1 MYLFSEIS
9 PLPFLLILSLWAL
22 GGWLLTARLFK
33 VAPHERGL
41 LGLGLG
47 IILANWAANWL
58 ARILPPL
65 AAFWLSALI
74 LLALGLTAAWF
85 LTPKANRT
93 PRLILADLFPSESLQ
108 LRQWILFGIVFLL
121 FTLIGRGLGIFD
133 DYQNLP
139 PVSTMAAGD
148 IPPQTAFDPRL
159 RFGYHY
165 FQLLLAAQ
173 FVNLIETAPW
183 VALDIARGLAIS
195 LTILLTGLLA
205 FRITGNK
212 IAATLA
218 AVFFTFAGGARWILL
233 FLPATILNRVSDSVQ
248 MIGSGAD
255 SGPSLAI
262 ALYKNWRIEG
272 AGPVPFPFLYGSGID
287 PSLSM
292 SHTGFGS
299 SAILIALLVLLLAE
313 NRHNRWANPVLAVL
327 LASMA
332 LANEVTFGFLYL
344 GLGFAFLLWAWQN
357 RSLRFKPELWG
368 WLGVLFAGGLLSLVQ
383 GGMMTELTFSAIE
396 RATVGQANSLYKVGF
411 GLVPP
416 TVLSAHLGWL
426 SLLNPLHWPPILA
439 ELGLGIL
446 ALPWVFAYLR
456 REIRAERWI
465 SAAWLASTIPSILI
479 VFVEYTGNAG
489 PTALSRMLAHFGL
502 VANIFAVPL
511 LWNWAR
517 EKSQE
522 IQATL
527 MVWGLATCLSGF
539 ALFGVQIQAMP
550 NPIYAPFLEYL
561 DDQMF
566 RKYWNIIEPDTMVF
580 DHNYLRGITITG
592 RPAIAA
598 LNFGTTLPEWDDL
611 AENPDPYRLKAAGYD
626 YIYHDL
632 RFEKRYELL
641 LQHACI
647 QIIGETENRRSN
659 DNFLVDRRRLLDISQ
674 CE

>member
-9 PLPFLLILSLWAL
+9 ILPFALILLLWAF
-22 GGWLLTARLFK
+22 GGWLLAARLFNI
-33 VAPHERGL
+33 APHERGL
-41 LGLGLG
+41 IGIGLG

-58 ARILPPL
+58 ARLIPPL
-65 AAFWLSALI
+65 AAFWLSALLI
-74 LLALGLTAAWF
+74 LALGLAAAWF
-85 LTPKANRT
+85 LAPKERRA
-93 PRLILADLFPSESLQ
+93 PRKILADIFPPESLQ
-108 LRQWILFGIVFLL
+108 LRQWLVFGIIFFI

-165 FQLLLAAQ
+165 FQLLLASQ
-173 FVNLIETAPW
+173 FVNLIQTGPW

-195 LTILLTGLLA
+195 LTIMLTGLLA
-205 FRITGNK
+205 LRITGNK
-212 IAATLA
+212 VAAALS
-218 AVFFTFAGGARWILL
+218 AVFVTFAGGARWILL
-233 FLPATILNRVSDSVQ
+233 FLPTTILNRISSSVQ

-255 SGPSLAI
+255 SGPNLAI
-262 ALYKNWRIEG
+262 ALYKDWRIEG

-299 SAILIALLVLLLAE
+299 SAILIALLVILLAE
-313 NRHNRWANPVLAVL
+313 NRRGRWANPVLAIL

-368 WLGVLFAGGLLSLVQ
+368 WLGVLLAGGVLSLVQ

-396 RATVGQANSLYKVGF
+396 RATVGQENTLYRVGF
-411 GLVPP
+411 ALSPP

-426 SLLNPLHWPPILA
+426 SLLNPMHWPAILA
-439 ELGLGIL
+439 ELGLAVF

-456 REIRAERWI
+456 REVRAERWI
-465 SAAWLASTIPSILI
+465 SAAWLASTIPSMLV
-479 VFVEYTGNAG
+479 VFFEYTGNAG
-489 PTALSRMLAHFGL
+489 PTAISRMIAHFGL
-502 VANIFAVPL
+502 VTSILAVPL

-517 EKSQE
+517 QKSQE
-522 IQATL
+522 IQAAL
-527 MVWGLATCLSGF
+527 LVWGLAVCLSGF
-539 ALFGVQIQAMP
+539 ALFGIQIQAMP
-550 NPIYAPFLEYL
+550 NPVYAPFLEHL

-566 RKYWNIIEPDTMVF
+566 RRYWNTVEPDTMVF
-580 DHNYLRGITITG
+580 DHNYLRGITVTG

-598 LNFGTTLPEWDDL
+598 LNFGTTLPEWDAL
-611 AENPDPYRLKAAGYD
+611 AANPDPYRLKAAGYD
-626 YIYHDL
+626 YLYHDL
-632 RFEKRYELL
+632 RFERRYNHL
-641 LQHACI
+641 LQDSCI
-647 QIIGETENRRSN
+647 QVIGQVENRRSN
-659 DNFLVDRRRLLDISQ
+659 DGFLVDMRRLLDISQ